1 MNNVLETEAFL
12 DRFVF
17 YIVVLDKGKLILRRK
32 EKGRKRLK
40 GGETCTYFLAESLF
54 LASNEKNNARQIC
67 SLPGIY
73 CNRACTIIIFQ
84 TPTIRRRD

>member
-17 YIVVLDKGKLILRRK
+17 YFCGVDKRKLILRWK
-32 EKGRKRLK
+32 EKDRKRLK

-54 LASNEKNNARQIC
+54 LA
-67 SLPGIY
+67 
-73 CNRACTIIIFQ
+73 
-84 TPTIRRRD
+84 